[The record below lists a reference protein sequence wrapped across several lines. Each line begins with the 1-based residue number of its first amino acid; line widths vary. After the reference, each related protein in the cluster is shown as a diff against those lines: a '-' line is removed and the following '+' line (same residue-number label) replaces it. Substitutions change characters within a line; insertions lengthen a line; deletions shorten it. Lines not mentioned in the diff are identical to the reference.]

1 MVGARL
7 ALAGLVPLSVGI
19 AVNWAKFR
27 HPYMFPLEDQVWTSV
42 NEHRRLALAANG
54 GDLVSPKIFPSTA
67 VNYFR
72 PDGIRFIGAFP
83 FVTLPADPAQSYGGS
98 FLDQTYRTG
107 SVVAFMPL
115 LFLLSAWGLRHVVP
129 TPWRARRSTHAHPA
143 AGRARHPRRHHVLR
157 LHRLPL
163 HLRAGPLLVLGSAIG
178 FTDLARR
185 LQGRGGADDGERWWA
200 CSRWRCSG
208 SARTWPCRSPP
219 SA

>member
-72 PDGIRFIGAFP
+72 PDGIRFIGSVPVRHAARRP
-83 FVTLPADPAQSYGGS
+83 GASYGGS

-115 LFLLSAWGLRHVVP
+115 LFLLSAWGLVTSFRP
-129 TPWRARRSTHAHPA
+129 AWRAGRPPHAHPA
-143 AGRARHPRRHHVLR
+143 ARRARHPRRHHVLR
-157 LHRLPL
+157 VHRLPL
-163 HLRAGPLLVLGSAIG
+163 HLRAGAAPRPRQRHRLHGPRSTARGSAASP
-178 FTDLARR
+178 TT
-185 LQGRGGADDGERWWA
+185 GGAGR
-200 CSRWRCSG
+200 
-208 SARTWPCRSPP
+208 
-219 SA
+219 